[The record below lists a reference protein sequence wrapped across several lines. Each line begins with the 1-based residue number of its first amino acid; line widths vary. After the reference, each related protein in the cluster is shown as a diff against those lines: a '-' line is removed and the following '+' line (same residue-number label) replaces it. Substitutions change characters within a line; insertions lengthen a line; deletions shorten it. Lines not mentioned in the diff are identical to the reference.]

1 MRSNLP
7 PLIEDLYHANL
18 YHFGVI
24 RLRQVVIAARNL
36 EATVDRLCTDLK
48 LRVCFNDPGVSEFG
62 LHNAL
67 LTVGDQFIE
76 VVCPII
82 SNTAAGRLLDRRKA
96 DVTAYMVM
104 FEVDDLDSRISALD
118 RAQVRTVWSG
128 DYPTIRGRHLHP
140 GDIGG
145 AIVGL
150 DQPEP
155 QGSWQWGGPAWTAHT
170 DNTVVT
176 SIAGYTIAT
185 EDPAAVTSLWSR
197 FGLLH
202 SVRFTDGMKSEIELT
217 ATDRGNVGQLVA
229 LDQVTLRLV

>member
-1 MRSNLP
+1 MWSNLP
-7 PLIEDLYHANL
+7 PLMDDLYHGTL
-18 YHFGVI
+18 YDFGVF
-24 RLRQVVIAARNL
+24 RLRQVVIAARDL
-36 EATVDRLCTDLK
+36 EAAVDRLCTDLK

-76 VVCPII
+76 VISPII
-82 SNTAAGRLLDRRKA
+82 NNTAAGRLLDRRKA

-104 FEVDDLDSRISALD
+104 FEVDDLDSRIAALD

-140 GDIGG
+140 GDVGG
-145 AIVGL
+145 AIVSL
-150 DQPEP
+150 DQPVP
-155 QGSWQWGGPAWTAHT
+155 QGSWAWGGPAWTAHT
-170 DNTVVT
+170 DNSVVT

-185 EDPAAVTSLWSR
+185 DDPAAVTRGWSLL
-197 FGLLH
+197 GLLH
-202 SVRFTDGMKSEIELT
+202 GVRFTDGTRSEIELT

>member
-1 MRSNLP
+1 MKSNLP
-7 PLIEDLYHANL
+7 PLIDDLYHASL

-36 EATVDRLCTDLK
+36 EAAVDRLCTDLK

-76 VVCPII
+76 VVSPITN
-82 SNTAAGRLLDRRKA
+82 NTAVGRLLDRRKA
-96 DVTAYMVM
+96 DMTAYMVM
-104 FEVDDLDSRISALD
+104 FEVDDLDARMSALD
-118 RAQVRTVWSG
+118 RARIRTIWSD
-128 DYPTIRGRHLHP
+128 DYPAIRGRHLHP

-145 AIVGL
+145 AIVSL
-150 DQPEP
+150 DQPQP
-155 QGSWQWGGPAWTAHT
+155 QGSWQWAGPAWTPHT

-176 SIAGYTIAT
+176 AIAGYTIAT
-185 EDPAAVTSLWSR
+185 DDPAAVTTLWSLM
-197 FGLLH
+197 GLLH
-202 SVRFTDGMKSEIELT
+202 CVRFTDGAKSEIELT
-217 ATDRGNVGQLVA
+217 ATDRTNIGQLVA

>member
-1 MRSNLP
+1 M
-7 PLIEDLYHANL
+7 
-18 YHFGVI
+18 I

-36 EATVDRLCTDLK
+36 EAVVDRLCTDLK

-76 VVCPII
+76 VVSPITNN
-82 SNTAAGRLLDRRKA
+82 SAAGRLLDRRRA
-96 DVTAYMVM
+96 DVTPYMVM
-104 FEVDDLDSRISALD
+104 FEVDDLDARMSALD
-118 RAQVRTVWSG
+118 RAQIRTVWSG

-140 GDIGG
+140 GDVGG
-145 AIVGL
+145 AIVSL
-150 DQPEP
+150 DQPLP
-155 QGSWQWGGPAWTAHT
+155 LGSWLWAGPAWTAHT
-170 DNTVVT
+170 DNSVVS

-185 EDPAAVTSLWSR
+185 EDPAAVTTLWSLS
-197 FGLLH
+197 GLSH
-202 SVRFTDGMKSEIELT
+202 CVRFTEGPKSEIELT

>member
-1 MRSNLP
+1 MD
-7 PLIEDLYHANL
+7 DLHRANL
-18 YHFGVI
+18 YHFGVF
-24 RLRQVVIAARNL
+24 RLRQVVIAARDL
-36 EATVDRLCTDLK
+36 EAAVDRLCTDLK

-76 VVCPII
+76 VVSPITN
-82 SNTAAGRLLDRRKA
+82 NTAVGRLLDRRKA

-104 FEVDDLDSRISALD
+104 FEVDDLDARMSALD

-145 AIVGL
+145 AIVSL

-155 QGSWQWGGPAWTAHT
+155 LGSWLWAGPAWTAHT
-170 DNTVVT
+170 DNTGRDLDRRIHDRHRRPGGCHQSVVNAR
-176 SIAGYTIAT
+176 SA
-185 EDPAAVTSLWSR
+185 PLRAVHRW
-197 FGLLH
+197 
-202 SVRFTDGMKSEIELT
+202 DEIR
-217 ATDRGNVGQLVA
+217 DRAHCHRPRQPRTTGRTRSGDASTGVINA
-229 LDQVTLRLV
+229 